1 MTVSGKAIDIMLKFA
16 QHQEQG
22 LEDPYVVLM
31 PLTCIGVVDTL
42 DFYHALEII
51 KDGFFVS
58 TK

>member
-31 PLTCIGVVDTL
+31 PLTRIGVVDTL